1 MPPPAM
7 PRTISSGGVQRRPR
21 AATPPTK
28 TGPEGKA
35 MSPFMRY
42 GMTAL
47 ILLYSVYQIANDNPV
62 AGLIGVAL
70 GSGFYWFSR
79 KW

>member
-1 MPPPAM
+1 
-7 PRTISSGGVQRRPR
+7 
-21 AATPPTK
+21 
-28 TGPEGKA
+28 

-47 ILLYSVYQIANDNPV
+47 ILVYSIYQIANDNPV
-62 AGLIGVAL
+62 AGLVGVAL
-70 GSGFYWFSR
+70 GSGFFWFSR